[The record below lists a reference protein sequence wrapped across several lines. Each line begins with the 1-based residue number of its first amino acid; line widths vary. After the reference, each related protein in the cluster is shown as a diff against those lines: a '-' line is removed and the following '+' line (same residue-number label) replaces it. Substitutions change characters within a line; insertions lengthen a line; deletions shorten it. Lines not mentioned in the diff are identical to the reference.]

1 MLEFVKGVA
10 NFAIGNCS
18 LKRVTGV
25 CHNSIWVLMNFGA
38 ILDFKGPIKAW
49 DILDDHPGYG
59 IFRQGQASSPVQ
71 DLECLISGRL
81 YYLLPLSEEH
91 KLCKNGV
98 TEQVKNIGIIEQL
111 KAKWMGVVEPTKMSS
126 YAASDFV
133 DNLANGSTL
142 EVIPTVGDGVWR
154 VKLVIDT
161 KQLEEILSEQVNT
174 KALIEKMRMV
184 ASSASLTPKRTE
196 SAWGM
201 CWKPTLLNLFKLPL
215 DNGK

>member
-1 MLEFVKGVA
+1 
-10 NFAIGNCS
+10 
-18 LKRVTGV
+18 VTGV
-25 CHNSIWVLMNFGA
+25 CHNSILVLTDSGA
-38 ILDFKGPIKAW
+38 VLDFKGPIKAQ

-59 IFRQGQASSPVQ
+59 IFQQGQASSPLQ

-81 YYLLPLSEEH
+81 YYLLPLSKEH

-98 TEQVKNIGIIEQL
+98 TEQVQNIGISSYAE
-111 KAKWMGVVEPTKMSS
+111 WMSVVEPAKMSS

-133 DNLANGSTL
+133 ANLANGSAL
-142 EVIPTVGDGVWR
+142 EVLPTVGDGVWR

-174 KALIEKMRMV
+174 EALIEKMRMV
-184 ASSASLTPKRTE
+184 SFLASLTPKRTK

-201 CWKPTLLNLFKLPL
+201 SWKPTLLNLFKLPL

>member
-1 MLEFVKGVA
+1 MEEGVD
-10 NFAIGNCS
+10 NFAMGNCS
-18 LKRVTGV
+18 FKGVTGV
-25 CHNSIWVLMNFGA
+25 CHNSIRVLTDSGA
-38 ILDFKGPIKAW
+38 VLDFKGPIKAR

-59 IFRQGQASSPVQ
+59 IFRQGQASSPLQ

-81 YYLLPLSEEH
+81 YYLLPLSKEH

-98 TEQVKNIGIIEQL
+98 TEQVQNIGIIEQL
-111 KAKWMGVVEPTKMSS
+111 EAEWMSVVEPAKMSS

-133 DNLANGSTL
+133 DNLANGSAL
-142 EVIPTVGDGVWR
+142 EVLPTVGDGVWR

-174 KALIEKMRMV
+174 EALIEKMRMV
-184 ASSASLTPKRTE
+184 ASSASLTPKRTKN
-196 SAWGM
+196 AWGM
-201 CWKPTLLNLFKLPL
+201 SWKPTLLNLFKLPL

>member
-1 MLEFVKGVA
+1 MLEFVRGVE
-10 NFAIGNCS
+10 NFAMGNCS
-18 LKRVTGV
+18 LKGVTGV
-25 CHNSIWVLMNFGA
+25 CHNSIRVLTDSGA
-38 ILDFKGPIKAW
+38 VLDFKGPIKAR

-59 IFRQGQASSPVQ
+59 IFRQGQASSPLQ

-81 YYLLPLSEEH
+81 YYLLPLSKEH

-98 TEQVKNIGIIEQL
+98 TEQVQNIGIIEQL
-111 KAKWMGVVEPTKMSS
+111 EAEWMSVVEP
-126 YAASDFV
+126 A
-133 DNLANGSTL
+133 L
-142 EVIPTVGDGVWR
+142 EVLAEVGDGVWR

-161 KQLEEILSEQVNT
+161 KQLEEILSKQVNIE
-174 KALIEKMRMV
+174 ALIEKMRMV
-184 ASSASLTPKRTE
+184 ATSASITPKRTE